1 VSSDVYASIEPREEL
16 AFYASIHLFVGSR
29 MLPGIL
35 EETEDVMV
43 AMEIRPLSR
52 HRRSGLSV
60 SVLVLASA
68 LMVGAASGAG
78 VSASVGGASAS
89 ASTSG
94 PGPGGASASASVG
107 GVGPNG
113 TAAAAA
119 IGAATAPSA
128 SVSVGAPDGVTGD
141 VSVGDAPGATSATV
155 GLGDLGGV
163 SGIDR
168 KTWIAMKRLCPTI
181 LADPTAY
188 DRNLVVLCR
197 RAAHL

>member
-1 VSSDVYASIEPREEL
+1 
-16 AFYASIHLFVGSR
+16 
-29 MLPGIL
+29 
-35 EETEDVMV
+35 MV
-43 AMEIRPLSR
+43 AMELRLLSR

-89 ASTSG
+89 AS
-94 PGPGGASASASVG
+94 VG

-119 IGAATAPSA
+119 IGAA
-128 SVSVGAPDGVTGD
+128 
-141 VSVGDAPGATSATV
+141 PGATSATV
-155 GLGDLGGV
+155 GVGDSGGV
-163 SGIDR
+163 AGIDG
-168 KTWIAMKRLCPTI
+168 KTRIAMKRLCPTI

>member
-29 MLPGIL
+29 ILPGIL

-68 LMVGAASGAG
+68 LTVGATSGAG
-78 VSASVGGASAS
+78 VSASVGGV
-89 ASTSG
+89 G
-94 PGPGGASASASVG
+94 GGVGGATAAASVG
-107 GVGPNG
+107 GVG
-113 TAAAAA
+113 TA
-119 IGAATAPSA
+119 APSA
-128 SVSVGAPDGVTGD
+128 SVSAGTPDGVTGD
-141 VSVGDAPGATSATV
+141 VSVGAAPGATSATV
-155 GLGDLGGV
+155 GAGDSGGV
-163 SGIDR
+163 SGIDG
-168 KTWIAMKRLCPTI
+168 KTWIAMKRLCPKI

-197 RAAHL
+197 RAAHM